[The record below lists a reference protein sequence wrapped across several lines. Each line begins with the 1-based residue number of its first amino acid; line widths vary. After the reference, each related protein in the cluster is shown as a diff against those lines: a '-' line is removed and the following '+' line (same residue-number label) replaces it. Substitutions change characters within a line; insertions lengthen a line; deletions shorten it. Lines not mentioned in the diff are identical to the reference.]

1 MDLPKTQRAWIVER
15 TGPPAKAL
23 SLRSDW
29 PVPSQLKPG
38 DVLVKVQA
46 AALNPVGYKLMK
58 FLPTFMHSGRPLPA
72 EHDLA
77 GEIVDGNG
85 TRFSAG
91 DQVFGFIPVGTMHVS
106 CAFLLFLISSP
117 EELSQVIRQGAL
129 TQYVRMPADNL
140 VIRPHHISPVE
151 AAGITLVAETAY
163 EGLIDIARLEA
174 GQSVLING
182 GSSAVGA
189 YAIQIAKAKGA
200 RVVATASGKNEAFVR
215 KMGADE
221 FIDYTKTPLHKYLEA
236 NPPTPKFHIIL
247 DAVALTDISLY
258 SHSPA
263 YLVPNGIF
271 LSTGPV
277 PKNLSPPEIW
287 KVLTTVFSAYLRP
300 GWLGGV
306 KRRYKMYMLVHKKE
320 RLDAIRQMIVDGFIT
335 PPVDSV
341 YDFDE
346 ALKAY
351 DRLMSQPLV
360 KLLEA
365 ARISSKRPA
374 SVPSEQA
381 HAKAL
386 NELDRTKLDLMK
398 SISDMESLV
407 ASQEAELTKLKDEAR
422 RLEEYDPALEHQ
434 KELGSSA

>member
-1 MDLPKTQRAWIVER
+1 MADLPKTQRAWVVER

-58 FLPTFMHSGRPLPA
+58 FLPTFAHSGRPLPA

-91 DQVFGFIPVGTMHVS
+91 DQVFGFIPVGKIH
-106 CAFLLFLISSP
+106 
-117 EELSQVIRQGAL
+117 VIRQGAL
-129 TQYVRMPADNL
+129 TQYVTMPADNL
-140 VIRPHHISPVE
+140 VIRPHHITPVE

-163 EGLIDIARLEA
+163 EGLIDIAKLEA

-221 FIDYTKTPLHKYLEA
+221 FIDYTKSPLHKYLAA

-271 LSTGPV
+271 LSTGPM
-277 PKNLSPPEIW
+277 PKSLAPPEIW

-306 KRRYKMYMLVHKKE
+306 KRRYKIYMLVHKKE
-320 RLDAIRQMIVDGFIT
+320 RLDAIRQMIADGSIT

-341 YDFDE
+341 YGFDE
-346 ALKAY
+346 TLKAY
-351 DRLMSQPLV
+351 DRLMSQRATGKIV
-360 KLLEA
+360 IK
-365 ARISSKRPA
+365 
-374 SVPSEQA
+374 V
-381 HAKAL
+381 
-386 NELDRTKLDLMK
+386 
-398 SISDMESLV
+398 
-407 ASQEAELTKLKDEAR
+407 
-422 RLEEYDPALEHQ
+422 DPTVT
-434 KELGSSA
+434 